1 MADIKNIQTIRVND
15 VNYSI
20 KDATARAGFAYAELV
35 TKVDGLH
42 QQQTN
47 IVFYKDSSKSQYLG
61 YVNIS
66 NLPVNFL
73 TAMNGILTE
82 GSIAIANP
90 ADGITDS
97 TYITVEVVNG
107 KPMFVFHSTT
117 DGSSDAGVT

>member
-1 MADIKNIQTIRVND
+1 MADIQTIRVNNID
-15 VNYSI
+15 YNI
-20 KDATARAGFAYAELV
+20 KDVIARAGFAYAELV
-35 TKVDGLH
+35 TSVDNLN
-42 QQQTN
+42 QQHTN
-47 IVFYKDSSKSQYLG
+47 IVFYKDSSKNQYLG
-61 YVNIS
+61 SVNIS

-73 TAMNGILTE
+73 TAKNGILTE
-82 GSIAIANP
+82 GSVAIANP